1 MTRRWLL
8 VTCALAACVGVVL
21 GYADRGGRNRAK
33 PNTDVAHAADASSLP
48 PAPNWTLPTNSAADP
63 KTEMAAPVIF
73 KPSPPKSD
81 EPVVSRVEPK
91 PVPPPQDT
99 SPDRKAAYIRI
110 MAAQEVAEAAAVKK
124 YGRKPEPG
132 DQAEFTIP
140 FRAFVDREFEKAL
153 TSLAKEAGV
162 PRTELTAIKRDGD
175 KEGWPK
181 R

>member
-21 GYADRGGRNRAK
+21 GYADRGGRHRATS
-33 PNTDVAHAADASSLP
+33 PTDVARVADASALP
-48 PAPNWTLPTNSAADP
+48 SAPNWTLPTKP
-63 KTEMAAPVIF
+63 APEVTTPITF
-73 KPSPPKSD
+73 KPTPPKSED
-81 EPVVSRVEPK
+81 PVVTRVEPRPDPAPAPK
-91 PVPPPQDT
+91 DDSQD
-99 SPDRKAAYIRI
+99 RRAAYIRI
-110 MAAQEVAEAAAVKK
+110 IAARDGAEAAALKK

-140 FRAFVDREFEKAL
+140 YRAFVDREFEKAL
-153 TSLAKEAGV
+153 TTLAKEAGV
-162 PRTELTAIKRDGD
+162 PRTELATIQRDGD